1 VASPTQ
7 IGLATY
13 PAPAQSGTMRYF
25 GFIVVA
31 GLLNSLIAA
40 FLFLHLPDAHA
51 PTLTTLV
58 VRASIFVLVGALA
71 GTAGA
76 WYYWRRPASP
86 FLVDPPIPFRL
97 FALASAA
104 GWVWVPAIVLLSRE
118 DSPVTCPVA
127 VLGAALLANALRQ
140 AIPSRALLFPA
151 SESLHPFHDQPLFA
165 ATLRTAPREVH
176 GYLLALG
183 LYIAGYELVNGWI
196 LDAGGMLALCAF
208 LFVWKWTLEPGAAPG
223 DKHHS
228 SKQTARATR
237 RVALILVPAVLVTLF
252 ALLYGVGHRNRLEA
266 IASAQSRG
274 NAPSPADDAA
284 QHSRANTPPS
294 ANGISGY
301 QSIILWPFPQKK
313 EFLPPLPQPASLLAP
328 GTTRPLIIRFDGP
341 YFYFQP
347 PHKGPS
353 LAALQVRG
361 TPLIHDFQSNN
372 FMPLVM
378 EAHQTLGSAIPLARC
393 REIQVGILNS
403 DNRPG
408 PINLAVLLSHS
419 SAPSNQLYLGQQ
431 PVLSSQPDHFA
442 FKPTAVAETLRFAIP
457 VSGSASAKLRSFNQ
471 ITVMF
476 LPDEANYDQGSKVAI
491 QQFQLIP
498 R

>member
-1 VASPTQ
+1 MASPTQ

-13 PAPAQSGTMRYF
+13 PAAAQPGIIRYF
-25 GFIVVA
+25 AFIVAA

-40 FLFLHLPDAHA
+40 FLFLRLPEDHA

-71 GTAGA
+71 GTVGA

-118 DSPVTCPVA
+118 DSPVTCAVA
-127 VLGAALLANALRQ
+127 ILGAALLATALRQ
-140 AIPSRALLFPA
+140 SIPLRDLPIPTHSTAPGQHGR
-151 SESLHPFHDQPLFA
+151 ELFA
-165 ATLRTAPREVH
+165 ATLRTPRREIH
-176 GYLLALG
+176 GYLLSIGFYL
-183 LYIAGYELVNGWI
+183 AGYELSNGWI
-196 LDAGGMLALCAF
+196 LDACALLALCAF
-208 LFVWKWTLEPGAAPG
+208 LFVWKWTLEPSAAPG
-223 DKHHS
+223 DKLHS
-228 SKQTARATR
+228 RKQTARATR
-237 RVALILVPAVLVTLF
+237 RLALILVPAVLVTLF
-252 ALLYGVGHRNRLEA
+252 ALLDGVEHRNRLEA
-266 IASAQSRG
+266 IAAAQSRD
-274 NAPSPADDAA
+274 NAQPQGDDAA
-284 QHSRANTPPS
+284 QKPQPDAHPS
-294 ANGISGY
+294 ATGIPGY

-313 EFLPPLPQPASLLAP
+313 EILPPLPQPASLLAP
-328 GTTRPLIIRFDGP
+328 GTTKPLIIRFDGP

-347 PHKGPS
+347 PHKSPS
-353 LAALQVRG
+353 PAALQVRG

-393 REIQVGILNS
+393 REIQVGILNG

-408 PINLAVLLSHS
+408 VINVAVLLSHS
-419 SAPSNQLYLGQQ
+419 SAPTNQLYLGQQ
-431 PVLSSQPDHFA
+431 PVVSSQPANFG
-442 FKPTAVAETLRFAIP
+442 FKPTAAAETLRFP
-457 VSGSASAKLRSFNQ
+457 VPASGPASAKLRSFDH

-476 LPDEANYDQGSKVAI
+476 LPDDANYDQGSKVAI

>member
-1 VASPTQ
+1 MASPTQ
-7 IGLATY
+7 IGLATS
-13 PAPAQSGTMRYF
+13 PASSQPGTMRYF
-25 GFIVVA
+25 GFIVTA

-40 FLFLHLPDAHA
+40 FLFLRLPDAHA

-58 VRASIFVLVGALA
+58 VRASIYVLVGALA

-86 FLVDPPIPFRL
+86 FLVDPPIPFHL

-104 GWVWVPAIVLLSRE
+104 GWVWVPAVVLLSRE

-127 VLGAALLANALRQ
+127 VLGAALLATALRQ
-140 AIPSRALLFPA
+140 AIPSRDMPVPTRAQ
-151 SESLHPFHDQPLFA
+151 HDQPLFA
-165 ATLRTAPREVH
+165 ATLRTPHREFH
-176 GYLLALG
+176 GYLLAIG
-183 LYIAGYELVNGWI
+183 LYLAGYELVNGWN

-208 LFVWKWTLEPGAAPG
+208 LFVWKRTQEPAAPPG
-223 DKHHS
+223 DKLHS
-228 SKQTARATR
+228 RKQTTGATR
-237 RVALILVPAVLVTLF
+237 RLAYILLPAVLVTLF
-252 ALLYGVGHRNRLEA
+252 ALLYGVEHRNRLEA
-266 IASAQSRG
+266 IAAAQSRDNPQSQG
-274 NAPSPADDAA
+274 DDAA
-284 QHSRANTPPS
+284 QKPQPDAHPS

-301 QSIILWPFPQKK
+301 QSIILWPLPQKK
-313 EFLPPLPQPASLLAP
+313 EILPPLPQPASLLAP
-328 GTTRPLIIRFDGP
+328 GTTKPLIIRFDGP

-347 PHKGPS
+347 PHKAPGP
-353 LAALQVRG
+353 AALQVRG

-393 REIQVGILNS
+393 REIQVGLLNG

-408 PINLAVLLSHS
+408 VINVAILLSHS
-419 SAPSNQLYLGQQ
+419 SAPSSQLYLGQQ
-431 PVLSSQPDHFA
+431 SILSSQPGRFG
-442 FKPTAVAETLRFAIP
+442 FKATAVPETLRFAIP
-457 VSGSASAKLRSFNQ
+457 VSGPASAKLRSFDQ
-471 ITVMF
+471 ITVML

>member
-1 VASPTQ
+1 MASPTQ

-13 PAPAQSGTMRYF
+13 PARAQPGTMRYF
-25 GFIVVA
+25 GFIVTA

-51 PTLTTLV
+51 PTITTLV

-104 GWVWVPAIVLLSRE
+104 GWVWVPAVVLLSRE
-118 DSPVTCPVA
+118 DSPVTCPTA
-127 VLGAALLANALRQ
+127 ILGAALLATALRQ
-140 AIPSRALLFPA
+140 AMPTRDLHLLATATAQDHALF
-151 SESLHPFHDQPLFA
+151 S
-165 ATLRTAPREVH
+165 ATLHTARREFH
-176 GYLLALG
+176 GYLLAIG

-196 LDAGGMLALCAF
+196 LDAGGLLALCAF
-208 LFVWKWTLEPGAAPG
+208 LFVWKWTQEPPAPAR
-223 DKHHS
+223 DKLHS
-228 SKQTARATR
+228 RKQTARSVR
-237 RVALILVPAVLVTLF
+237 RLAYILLPAVLVTLF
-252 ALLYGVGHRNRLEA
+252 ALLYGVEHRNRLEA
-266 IASAQSRG
+266 IASAKSRDNTQPPG
-274 NAPSPADDAA
+274 DAAAQTSEPNAP
-284 QHSRANTPPS
+284 PS
-294 ANGISGY
+294 ENGLSGY
-301 QSIILWPFPQKK
+301 QSIILWPLPQKK
-313 EFLPPLPQPASLLAP
+313 EILPPIPRPASLLAP
-328 GTTRPLIIRFDGP
+328 GTTKPLIIRFDGP

-353 LAALQVRG
+353 PTALQVRG

-393 REIQVGILNS
+393 REIQVGILSS

-408 PINLAVLLSHS
+408 VINVAVLLGHS

-442 FKPTAVAETLRFAIP
+442 FKPTAAAETLRFAIP
-457 VSGSASAKLRSFNQ
+457 DSGPASAKLRSFDQ
-471 ITVMF
+471 ITVLF
-476 LPDEANYDQGSKVAI
+476 LPDDANYDQGSKVAI